1 MNKKLRITG
10 FDFARAL
17 AILGMVIVNYK
28 LTMGTEYKGST
39 WMIYLTSI
47 FDGNASV
54 VFVILAGIGISLMT
68 EKARITKNNHLVK
81 NNQKIIWK
89 RALFLLTLGIF
100 LYLIGWR
107 ADILHYYAFYMFI
120 SSFYII
126 TSSNTLLYSCISI
139 LTISQILQIIF
150 NHVNKSNLFNNDPS
164 LFLRFSDFFSNLL
177 FNGYHPIFPWI
188 CFLLLGM
195 WLGRLNFSLSKVRK
209 NLLLFSLISMIISET
224 FSFILIK
231 ITTPLLGIQ
240 IANSLFSTNPVPP
253 NIFYVI
259 SSSSIAII
267 VIVLCIYFTEKFARK
282 IITKILILTGQM
294 SLTYYIGHVFA
305 LIIFSYLGLIKDAD
319 LLKTLI
325 LSLSFYISAMCLSYF
340 WKLHFTRGPI
350 ELIMRKY
357 SD

>member
-47 FDGNASV
+47 FDGKASA

-68 EKARITKNNHLVK
+68 EKARITKSTNLIK
-81 NNQKIIWK
+81 KSRQIIWK
-89 RALFLLTLGIF
+89 RSIFLLTLGMF
-100 LYLIGWR
+100 LYLIGWK

-126 TSSNTLLYSCISI
+126 TSTNTLLYSCISI

-150 NHVNKSNLFNNDPS
+150 NHVDKSNLLIDGHSPFPKLADILN
-164 LFLRFSDFFSNLL
+164 NLL

-195 WLGRLNFSLSKVRK
+195 WLGRLNFRLPEVRK
-209 NLLLFSLISMIISET
+209 KLLLFSLISMIILET
-224 FSFILIK
+224 FSFLLIK
-231 ITTPLLGIQ
+231 ITSPLLGTET
-240 IANSLFSTNPVPP
+240 ADSLFSTTPVPP
-253 NIFYVI
+253 NIFYI
-259 SSSSIAII
+259 LSSSSIAII
-267 VIVLCIYFTEKFARK
+267 VIVLCIYFTEKFAGK

-305 LIIFSYLGLIKDAD
+305 LIIFSYLGLVNDAD
-319 LLKTLI
+319 LLTTLI
-325 LSLSFYISAMCLSYF
+325 LSLTFYISAMCLSYF
-340 WKLHFTRGPI
+340 WKLYFTRGPI